1 MRRLLQV
8 AAVAGAL
15 ALAGCGIDNVTA
27 TGESGTD
34 EGTAAAE
41 PEVGDDSTDEES
53 GIGDPAEL
61 NVAAAD
67 RIEIREGGSAWPTPP
82 TPEAWDAADLV
93 AELTDAAQ
101 VDSLVATLED
111 ARYIDVGEVD
121 YDLVP
126 PDYQVGFFQGD
137 ELVERLGYY
146 ERVSTWGEH
155 SVAGQWVTE
164 DWDLLAVTE
173 DLPALD

>member
-8 AAVAGAL
+8 ATVAGAL
-15 ALAGCGIDNVTA
+15 ALVGCGVDDGTA
-27 TGESGTD
+27 VDEPGMD
-34 EGTAAAE
+34 EGTAAE
-41 PEVGDDSTDEES
+41 ELEIGDDATDEEP
-53 GIGDPAEL
+53 GVGEPAEL

-67 RIEIREGGSAWPTPP
+67 RIEIREGGSAWPTPQR
-82 TPEAWDAADLV
+82 PEAWDAADLV
-93 AELTDAAQ
+93 AELTDPAQ
-101 VDSLVATLED
+101 IDDLVEALED

-155 SVAGQWVTE
+155 SVAGRWVTE

-173 DLPALD
+173 DLPASD